1 MNGWDPHTF
10 STEDKGSRLSH
21 PAPMTVTQSEI
32 VQCHPGVSFTFE
44 KKTPPFLPTPAP
56 IETAYGIDQNSGITL
71 AADGTK

>member
-1 MNGWDPHTF
+1 
-10 STEDKGSRLSH
+10 
-21 PAPMTVTQSEI
+21 MTVTQSEI